1 MRPLPKFI
9 GQKNVFEIIW
19 IFKKI
24 FRSFPHLHP
33 GCKEVKQVLSRF
45 FPGTENWR
53 RAAVPMERNAATQN
67 IPTVDLSRAKTWLSI
82 FLFSITCV
90 DPNVCIL

>member
-19 IFKKI
+19 SFKKI

-33 GCKEVKQVLSRF
+33 DCKEVKQVLPRF
-45 FPGTENWR
+45 FPGTEIWR

-67 IPTVDLSRAKTWLSI
+67 IPTVDLSRAKTWLTNFY
-82 FLFSITCV
+82 FLITCV
-90 DPNVCIL
+90 DPNVCTL